1 VCPFDDENDFGR
13 LKPAAIALWHRHQ
26 KTAEELTKAASE
38 LEQAKARIAALEAE
52 LAAKKKKGGT
62 AGKGVGKV
70 EAPPSAGAPSE
81 PTPGAAAAGEPAQG
95 RPPKAPPV
103 GHGPRPQPGLEER
116 EWVWDV
122 DEADRVC
129 RACGGALEPFAQ
141 ADELAEEIDVEA
153 RHFVKRVHRRRAYRC
168 RCGACIETA
177 PGPDKL
183 TAGGRYSVDFAIA
196 VATAKYIDHQPLER
210 QVRTMAREGLVVDS
224 QTLWDQLDE
233 LCVWLRPAYVALRA
247 YVLAQPVIGA
257 DETTWRLLGKD
268 KQAGTWYVWLAH
280 AERAVLYRLDKH
292 RSEDAAAELLGDYA
306 GVVMCDGYAAYLA
319 LGKGRPKLVLAH
331 CWAHVLRGFRDIESS
346 FPKECGEIL
355 TLIRSLYALEE
366 GVAKGPEGD
375 DERRRVRTTTSREV
389 LDQIVAWVFA
399 TALTVPPG
407 SGLAQAIGY
416 MVKLWP
422 GLVRFVDDPR
432 IPLDNNGSER
442 AARDA
447 VLGRKNHYGS
457 RSKRGTQVAAM
468 LYSLVGSAR
477 LSGVN
482 PEAYLRVAALRA
494 IRGEPVLLPH
504 EVTPAVV
511 AAYGVRS
518 PPPPTNA

>member
-1 VCPFDDENDFGR
+1 MCPFDDENDLRR
-13 LKPAAIALWHRHQ
+13 LKPAAIALWHKH
-26 KTAEELTKAASE
+26 KAVEGELDEAR
-38 LEQAKARIAALEAE
+38 ARIQALEAE
-52 LAAKKKKGGT
+52 LAAKTKKGGKG
-62 AGKGVGKV
+62 GKGAAKAGAA
-70 EAPPSAGAPSE
+70 EAPSGPTPSASGASASAPSA
-81 PTPGAAAAGEPAQG
+81 PG
-95 RPPKAPPV
+95 KAPHV
-103 GHGPRPQPGLEER
+103 GHGPRPQPGLEARER
-116 EWVWDV
+116 TWDL

-129 RACGGALEPFAQ
+129 RACGGGLEPFPE
-141 ADELAEEIDVEA
+141 ADEVAEEIDVEA
-153 RHFVKRVHRRRAYRC
+153 RRFVKRVHRRRAYRC

-183 TAGGRYSVDFAIA
+183 TAGGRYSVDFAVA

-233 LCVWLRPAYVALRA
+233 LGVWLRPAYVALRA
-247 YVLAQPVIGA
+247 YVLAQPVVGA
-257 DETTWRLLGKD
+257 DETTWRLLGKG

-280 AERAVLYRLDKH
+280 AERAVVYRLDKH
-292 RSEDAAAELLGDYA
+292 RSEEAAAELLGEYA

-319 LGKGRPKLVLAH
+319 LAKKRPALVVAH
-331 CWAHVLRGFRDIESS
+331 CWAHVLRGFRDLESS
-346 FPKECGEIL
+346 FPKECGEVL
-355 TLIRSLYALEE
+355 LLIRSLYALED
-366 GVAKGPEGD
+366 GIRKGPEGD
-375 DERRRVRTTTSREV
+375 DERRRVRTTKSREV

-407 SGLAQAIGY
+407 SGLAQAIAY

-477 LSGVN
+477 LSGIN

-494 IRGEPVLLPH
+494 IRREPVLLPH
-504 EVTPAVV
+504 ELTPAVL
-511 AAYGVRS
+511 AAYGVRG
-518 PPPPTNA
+518 PPPATDA

>member
-1 VCPFDDENDFGR
+1 MCPFDDENDLGR
-13 LKPAAIALWHRHQ
+13 LKPAAIALWHKH
-26 KTAEELTKAASE
+26 KAVEGE
-38 LEQAKARIAALEAE
+38 LEEARARIKALEAD

-62 AGKGVGKV
+62 SGKGVGKA
-70 EAPPSAGAPSE
+70 EAPPSAGAPSA
-81 PTPGAAAAGEPAQG
+81 PAPGAAASEPSTGQPA
-95 RPPKAPPV
+95 KAPPV
-103 GHGPRPQPGLEER
+103 GHGPRPQPGLETRER
-116 EWVWDV
+116 AWDL
-122 DEADRVC
+122 DEADRIC
-129 RACGGALEPFAQ
+129 RACGGALEPFPQ

-183 TAGGRYSVDFAIA
+183 TAGGRYSVDFAIT
-196 VATAKYIDHQPLER
+196 VATAKYLEHQPLER

-233 LCVWLRPAYVALRA
+233 LCVWLRPAYAALRA

-280 AERAVLYRLDKH
+280 AERAILYRLDKY
-292 RSEDAAAELLGDYA
+292 RSQDAAADLLGDYA

-319 LGKGRPKLVLAH
+319 LAKKRPSLVLAH
-331 CWAHVLRGFRDIESS
+331 CWAHVLRGFRDIEPS
-346 FPKECGEIL
+346 FPKECGEAL

-366 GVAKGPEGD
+366 GIPKGPEGD
-375 DERRRVRTTTSREV
+375 DERRRVRPTKSREV
-389 LDQIVAWVFA
+389 LDQICAWVFT

-407 SGLAQAIGY
+407 SGLAQAIAY

-442 AARDA
+442 GARDA

-482 PEAYLRVAALRA
+482 PEAYLRVATVRA

-504 EVTPAVV
+504 ELTPAVL
-511 AAYGVRS
+511 AAYGVRG
-518 PPPPTNA
+518 PPPTDA

>member
-1 VCPFDDENDFGR
+1 MCPFDDEDDLGR
-13 LKPAAIALWHRHQ
+13 LKPKAVALWHQHQ
-26 KTAEELTKAASE
+26 KTADALTKTASE
-38 LEQAKARIAALEAE
+38 LEQAKARIKALEAE
-52 LAAKKKKGGT
+52 LAAKKTKKGSKG
-62 AGKGVGKV
+62 GKGSKA
-70 EAPPSAGAPSE
+70 EASPSAGAPNES
-81 PTPGAAAAGEPAQG
+81 TADGRQAQGAAPSRPA
-95 RPPKAPPV
+95 KAPPV
-103 GHGPRPQPGLEER
+103 GHGPRPQPGLEAR
-116 EWVWDV
+116 EQVWDL

-129 RACGGALEPFAQ
+129 RACGGALEPFPQ
-141 ADELAEEIDVEA
+141 ADEMAEEIDVEA
-153 RHFVKRVHRRRAYRC
+153 RHFVKRAHRRRAYRC
-168 RCGACIETA
+168 RCGACIEVA

-183 TAGGRYSVDFAIA
+183 TAGGRYSVAFA
-196 VATAKYIDHQPLER
+196 VAVAAAKYIDHQPLER

-233 LCVWLRPAYVALRA
+233 LGVWLRPAYVALRA

-292 RSEDAAAELLGDYA
+292 RSEDAAAELLGEYA

-319 LGKGRPKLVLAH
+319 LAKKRPSLIVAH
-331 CWAHVLRGFRDIESS
+331 CWAHVLRGFRDIEPS
-346 FPKECGEIL
+346 FPKECGEVL

-366 GVAKGPEGD
+366 GIPKGPEGD
-375 DERRRVRTTTSREV
+375 DERLRVRQSKSREV

-422 GLVRFVDDPR
+422 GLVRFVDDVR

-468 LYSLVGSAR
+468 LYSVVGSAR
-477 LSGVN
+477 LSGIN
-482 PEAYLRVAALRA
+482 PEAYLRVAAVRA

-504 EVTPAVV
+504 ELTPAVL
-511 AAYGVRS
+511 AAYDERS
-518 PPPPTNA
+518 PPPVAGA